1 MIHREYLFS
10 EGPLIRI
17 THASRH
23 HAHLCRGNTAV
34 SQDFKSAEAAA
45 VMQPE
50 RTYILDILSR
60 AGGKGTQRFLPTRQ
74 KVPAR
79 RRSSA
84 HLNIGVRLLGPSRE
98 VHLRSE
104 PAVTVKPGQEHI
116 HA

>member
-1 MIHREYLFS
+1 VRELENMIHREYLFS

-60 AGGKGTQRFLPTRQ
+60 AGGNVSAAARMAGKEHSAFCRLVKKYR
-74 KVPAR
+74 PAGE
-79 RRSSA
+79 A
-84 HLNIGVRLLGPSRE
+84 VR
-98 VHLRSE
+98 
-104 PAVTVKPGQEHI
+104 T
-116 HA
+116 